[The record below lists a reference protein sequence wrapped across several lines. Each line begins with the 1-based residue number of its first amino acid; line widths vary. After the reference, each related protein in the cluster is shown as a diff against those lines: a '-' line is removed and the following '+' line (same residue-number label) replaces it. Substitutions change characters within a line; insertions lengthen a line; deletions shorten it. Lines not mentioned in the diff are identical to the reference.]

1 MTILLDSEKVTRQHP
16 SVKNQLRYQIKRQNN
31 ASSNNVMQSVNKSIN
46 PFLIPMDHKKQMM
59 GMSNQSLMPPQ
70 VNSDTDILSI
80 IR

>member
-1 MTILLDSEKVTRQHP
+1 
-16 SVKNQLRYQIKRQNN
+16 
-31 ASSNNVMQSVNKSIN
+31 MQSVNKSIN
-46 PFLIPMDHKKQMM
+46 PFLIPMDHQKQMM